1 MCTRMPAWRKVSAIS
16 VDKEPKRMRVSV
28 GRLVIGLDDEA
39 GASASA
45 SGELDPCP
53 VTRGDGPVDID
64 ISRGSDVAP
73 PLGVER
79 AGDGGDG
86 WISALAVDGLY
97 LMRQGGGAC
106 VVDGRPGELPLCVTT
121 DGALPTR
128 ALMRGVLRPLLQ
140 LGLPARGAGTV
151 HAAAVARPG
160 AGVLI
165 AGWSESGKTE
175 VALALA
181 ERGWSILADK
191 WTVLD
196 AEGRMAP
203 FPVRAGIRGWVL
215 KYLPQLRAAIPVGA
229 RWRMGAASRTRR
241 GIERV
246 ADSTGSALTAAA
258 LDVTRRACAQGERL
272 SVTLSELRE
281 MYGFVSP
288 EPAHPPLTL
297 VVVLRT
303 VANGQPVARPLDAQ
317 TALRRLHESAAYER
331 RDGLGLLL
339 RRRFAGGEDAVLH
352 ATTTE
357 RELLSAALSD
367 VPLIE
372 IACPFPSDPRL
383 VGDLIEAHL

>member
-1 MCTRMPAWRKVSAIS
+1 MTWAR
-16 VDKEPKRMRVSV
+16 
-28 GRLVIGLDDEA
+28 
-39 GASASA
+39 
-45 SGELDPCP
+45 
-53 VTRGDGPVDID
+53 GPVDID
-64 ISRGSDVAP
+64 ISRRPDVAP
-73 PLGVER
+73 PITVER

-86 WISALAVDGLY
+86 WSSALAADGLH

-106 VVDGRPGELPLCVTT
+106 VVDGRPGELPLRVTA
-121 DGALPTR
+121 DGALPTW
-128 ALMRGVLRPLLQ
+128 ALMRGVVRPLLQ
-140 LGLPARGAGTV
+140 LGLPARGAATV

-196 AEGRMAP
+196 GEARMAP

-215 KYLPQLRAAIPVGA
+215 EYLPRLRSALPVHA
-229 RWRMGAASRTRR
+229 RWRMAAASRASG

-246 ADSTGSALTAAA
+246 AGRAGSALTDAA
-258 LDVTRRACAQGERL
+258 LDITRRACAQGERL
-272 SVTLSELRE
+272 SLTLSELRK
-281 MYGFVSP
+281 MYGGVSL

-303 VANGQPVARPLDAQ
+303 VANERPLARPLHPEE
-317 TALRRLHESAAYER
+317 ALRRLRESAAYER

-339 RRRFAGGEDAVLH
+339 RRRFAGGEDAVVQ
-352 ATTTE
+352 ATATE
-357 RELLSAALSD
+357 GELLSAALSD

-372 IACPFPSDPRL
+372 VSCPFPSDPRL
-383 VGDLIEAHL
+383 VADLVEAGL